1 MQIRVSTNSSV
12 QGGEELSR
20 KVEDTV
26 ADVLLLYSDRIM
38 GVEVHLSDENA
49 GKGGAS
55 DKRCTIEVRITGQH
69 PVAVTHHGSSLEEA
83 YGGAAHKMS
92 HLISHKLGRLD
103 KHKGNTSMG
112 GAEAP

>member
-20 KVEDTV
+20 QVQDTV
-26 ADVLLLYSDRIM
+26 ANALLLYSDRIM

-49 GKGGAS
+49 DKGGAS
-55 DKRCTIEVRITGQH
+55 DKRCTIEARITGQH

-83 YGGAAHKMS
+83 CGGAAHKMS
-92 HLISHKLGRLD
+92 HLIGHKLGRLD

-112 GAEAP
+112 GAEAS

>member
-1 MQIRVSTNSSV
+1 MWIQVSTNSSV
-12 QGGEELSR
+12 EGSEELSR
-20 KVEDTV
+20 TIEDTV
-26 ADVLLLYSDRIM
+26 GNALLLFADRIM

-55 DKRCTIEVRITGQH
+55 DKKCTMEARIAGQQ

-83 YGGAAHKMS
+83 YGGAAHKMF

-112 GAEAP
+112 GAEAT